1 MAYKLEWREY
11 LGSKEQMDAVH
22 ERNLERDMS
31 LYFVKDTGHNALY
44 MDVIVVLV
52 IVLVCWKFLTL
63 TLRWSIGGQLF
74 RLLVLQSDDN
84 ANGDANQYKTAVRKN
99 YLHLQSAAE
108 DKTRIDTWRRGKQT
122 STVFRGSLFLY
133 A

>member
-1 MAYKLEWREY
+1 MTYKLERKEY

-52 IVLVCWKFLTL
+52 IVLCLLEVPYTN
-63 TLRWSIGGQLF
+63 TSVIDRWSAL
-74 RLLVLQSDDN
+74 SP
-84 ANGDANQYKTAVRKN
+84 AC
-99 YLHLQSAAE
+99 SSE
-108 DKTRIDTWRRGKQT
+108 
-122 STVFRGSLFLY
+122 
-133 A
+133 